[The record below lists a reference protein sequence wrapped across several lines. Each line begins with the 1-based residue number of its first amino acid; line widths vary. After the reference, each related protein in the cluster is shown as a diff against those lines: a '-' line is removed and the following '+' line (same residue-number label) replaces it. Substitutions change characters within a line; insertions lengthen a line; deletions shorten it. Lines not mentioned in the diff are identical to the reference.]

1 MRCAGAEGGESEDD
15 AESNRPEDEED
26 LEISD

>member
-1 MRCAGAEGGESEDD
+1 MLGRCLKVVIARED